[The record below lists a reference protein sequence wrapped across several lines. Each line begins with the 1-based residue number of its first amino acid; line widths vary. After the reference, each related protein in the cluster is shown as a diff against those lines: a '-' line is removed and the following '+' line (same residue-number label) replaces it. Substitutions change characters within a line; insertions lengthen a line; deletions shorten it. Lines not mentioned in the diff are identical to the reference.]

1 MALLSPA
8 ATSQICISRTNPK
21 SPPFLRGSHKSPF
34 CISKTWLITFPP
46 SASSSSYFSYS
57 SFEQIFPLSFCDG
70 MSRRRMVEESESE
83 SVSHSVLSD
92 SLWPH
97 GPHQVP
103 LSHGISQARILSGL
117 LCPSPGDLP
126 DPRIEPRSPSLQ
138 AYSKPWRGR
147 RVHGAYNISWNLR
160 PLVNSQLWPQTSYR
174 TSMCLSSLTYE
185 TGIAIASP

>member
-8 ATSQICISRTNPK
+8 AASQICISRTNPK
-21 SPPFLRGSHKSPF
+21 SPPFLRGIHKFSF
-34 CISKTWLITFPP
+34 CISKTWLITVPP
-46 SASSSSYFSYS
+46 SASYFSYS

-70 MSRRRMVEESESE
+70 MSRRRMVEESESK
-83 SVSHSVLSD
+83 SVSHSVMSD

-97 GPHQVP
+97 GPHQSP

-138 AYSKPWRGR
+138 AWSKTLKRQKSTWC
-147 RVHGAYNISWNLR
+147 
-160 PLVNSQLWPQTSYR
+160 
-174 TSMCLSSLTYE
+174 M
-185 TGIAIASP
+185 